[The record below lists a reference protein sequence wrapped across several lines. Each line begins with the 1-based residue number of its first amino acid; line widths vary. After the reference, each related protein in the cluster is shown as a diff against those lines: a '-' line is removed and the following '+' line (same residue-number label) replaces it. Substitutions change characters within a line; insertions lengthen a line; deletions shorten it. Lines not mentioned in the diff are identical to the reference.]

1 MLLAVDI
8 GNTHAKFGIF
18 DENGALVA
26 DWRAVTDHDR
36 TADEWGVL
44 VERFLALRGYRLA
57 ELRHCIISSVVPP
70 ATAAVS
76 EMVRRYLQAEPLI
89 VSAEIDIG
97 IPVRVPNPAEVGADR
112 LVNAVA
118 AVKRYGAPAIVID
131 LGTATTFD
139 VVAPDGAYIGGVI
152 APGLQL
158 SASALFSR
166 AARLFKVDFVF
177 PPNVIGNTS
186 ATAMQSGLM
195 WGYASLIEGIVAR
208 ITDELQAQPI
218 VIATG
223 GLAEAMA
230 EHTACINVVDQALTV
245 DGLYEI
251 WKRNCA
257 S

>member
-1 MLLAVDI
+1 MLLRC
-8 GNTHAKFGIF
+8 HF
-18 DENGALVA
+18 
-26 DWRAVTDHDR
+26 
-36 TADEWGVL
+36 
-44 VERFLALRGYRLA
+44 
-57 ELRHCIISSVVPP
+57 P
-70 ATAAVS
+70 
-76 EMVRRYLQAEPLI
+76 
-89 VSAEIDIG
+89 
-97 IPVRVPNPAEVGADR
+97 
-112 LVNAVA
+112 
-118 AVKRYGAPAIVID
+118 
-131 LGTATTFD
+131 FD
-139 VVAPDGAYIGGVI
+139 VVSPEGAYIGGVI

-177 PPNVIGNTS
+177 PPRVIGNTS

-208 ITDELQAQPI
+208 IAAELGAQPT

-230 EHTACINVVDQALTV
+230 EHTACIDVVDQALTV

-251 WKRNCA
+251 WKRHHG